1 MSTVNFDRMQSPFV
15 WQPQDA
21 AEAWHYKQ
29 SLGEE
34 SVYVAG
40 GTLLR
45 TQWESGLIAMPK
57 HIIDLG
63 SVSGIKGIAVHG
75 REVEIGAFTP
85 MSMIRK
91 DPFLLEHY
99 PMLIDA
105 VRVIAAPAV
114 RNLAT
119 LGGNIT
125 AGVGDSIPALL
136 AYEAELV
143 WYDGQKRTAE
153 PLADWLDDL
162 LHSRAEPGKLLMQVR
177 LPYRHDDPETPNK
190 LVQPVRLN
198 IGESDGDST
207 PPDSEPAYRGGGLD
221 PINNGRDKPFCAYHK
236 IGRRESFTPSLVT
249 VSLFI
254 SIDSNQRIMTA
265 RIAAGGGQ
273 TIPHR
278 LYAAESLLQGKVI
291 DIDLLESLYEQ
302 LLQEFEPSGDLFGSV
317 EYRKRT
323 AANLIA
329 AELWKLTL

>member
-1 MSTVNFDRMQSPFV
+1 MTTVNDDRMQSPFV

-75 REVEIGAFTP
+75 KEVEIGAFTP

-143 WYDGQKRTAE
+143 WYDGQKRAAE

-177 LPYRHDDPETPNK
+177 LPYRHDDPETPN
-190 LVQPVRLN
+190 
-198 IGESDGDST
+198 
-207 PPDSEPAYRGGGLD
+207 
-221 PINNGRDKPFCAYHK
+221 KPFCAYHK

-265 RIAAGGGQ
+265 RIAVGGGQ

-291 DIDLLESLYEQ
+291 DIDLLEPLYEQ

>member
-1 MSTVNFDRMQSPFV
+1 MTTVNDDRMQSPFV

-75 REVEIGAFTP
+75 KEVEIGAFTP

-143 WYDGQKRTAE
+143 WYDGQKRAAE

-162 LHSRAEPGKLLMQVR
+162 LHSRSEPGKLLMQVR
-177 LPYRHDDPETPNK
+177 LPYRHDDPETPN
-190 LVQPVRLN
+190 
-198 IGESDGDST
+198 
-207 PPDSEPAYRGGGLD
+207 
-221 PINNGRDKPFCAYHK
+221 KPFCAYHK

-291 DIDLLESLYEQ
+291 DIDLLEPLYEQ

>member
-1 MSTVNFDRMQSPFV
+1 
-15 WQPQDA
+15 
-21 AEAWHYKQ
+21 
-29 SLGEE
+29 
-34 SVYVAG
+34 
-40 GTLLR
+40 
-45 TQWESGLIAMPK
+45 
-57 HIIDLG
+57 
-63 SVSGIKGIAVHG
+63 
-75 REVEIGAFTP
+75 
-85 MSMIRK
+85 MIRK

-114 RNLAT
+114 RNLSTFGGT
-119 LGGNIT
+119 LRPVSVT
-125 AGVGDSIPALL
+125 PFRALL

-143 WYDGQKRTAE
+143 WYDGQKQAAE

-177 LPYRHDDPETPNK
+177 LPYRHDDPETPN
-190 LVQPVRLN
+190 
-198 IGESDGDST
+198 
-207 PPDSEPAYRGGGLD
+207 
-221 PINNGRDKPFCAYHK
+221 KPFCAYHK